1 MTQDSL
7 RLQKAALRKTMRAAL
22 KEISSEERAR
32 QSTLACE
39 RLCSLPEF
47 QAAGLILAYMAMA
60 HECSPAPAVAQ
71 AQRLGKRVAFPLCG
85 ADYALRLLV
94 PKEPDA
100 FYRGAYG
107 ILEPMPEKCE
117 EVGPQELDFIILPGL
132 AFDPACNRLGQG
144 AGYYDRLLPQTR
156 AFLAGLCLD
165 SQLVEAVPTGGL
177 DVPLH
182 AVAAPGGLYRRPC

>member
-7 RLQKAALRKTMRAAL
+7 RQQKAELRKAMRAAL
-22 KEISSEERAR
+22 KEISPEERER
-32 QSTLACE
+32 QSTLACGL
-39 RLCSLPEF
+39 LCSLTEF
-47 QAAGLILAYMAMA
+47 QTAGLILAYMAMP
-60 HECSPAPAVAQ
+60 HECSPATAVAQ
-71 AQRLGKRVAFPLCG
+71 AQRLDKRVAFPLCG

-100 FYRGAYG
+100 FHRGTYG
-107 ILEPMPEKCE
+107 ILEPIPEKCE

-132 AFDPACNRLGQG
+132 AFDEACNRLGQG
-144 AGYYDRLLPQTR
+144 AGYYDRLLPKTG

-165 SQLVEAVPTGGL
+165 IQMVEAVPIGEL